1 MIRNIQISSHL
12 RIDDNYPKCK
22 MKYLLYVRV
31 RIQRKWNS
39 TTVWRRVTLGH
50 SRFYWILNIKTEESR
65 MSNKQILISSC
76 KRTEKRSMWKA
87 KLKRNILSLPLYT
100 LFAFITK
107 IIIPNLYFLHKIKFW
122 SWKSISEPW
131 FHNGSNS
138 NFVPIYF

>member
-1 MIRNIQISSHL
+1 
-12 RIDDNYPKCK
+12 

-39 TTVWRRVTLGH
+39 TTVWRRVSLGH

-87 KLKRNILSLPLYT
+87 KLKRNILSLLT
-100 LFAFITK
+100 LFAFFTK

-122 SWKSISEPW
+122 SWKSTLEPW

-138 NFVPIYF
+138 NFVAIYFWIFDESIE